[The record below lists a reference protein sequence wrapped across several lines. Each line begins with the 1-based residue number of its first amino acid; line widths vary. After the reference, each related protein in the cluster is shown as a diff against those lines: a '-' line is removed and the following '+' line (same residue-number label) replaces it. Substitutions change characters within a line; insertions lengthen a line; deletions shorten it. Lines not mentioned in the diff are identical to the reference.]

1 MHPFDFETA
10 AIESRPNY
18 PPAPVGVAI
27 GNGKGYGYL
36 AWGHPKANNCS
47 VVDGVDALE
56 NIWLEELLCHNA
68 AFDIAVACEKFGLS
82 LPDGKQINDTMIMAF
97 LLEPY
102 GELSL
107 KPLATRYLGM
117 PPEEQDAV
125 RNWLKT
131 FHKMETGR
139 APTDKQCGAL
149 ICLAPGDVVGPY
161 ACGDTER
168 TMKLFKHFK
177 PLLKDRGLWSA
188 YRRECEIMP
197 MLLDNSAHGIPLDHR
212 TLHAD
217 TEHYEKVLAG
227 VEANLRGHWKHDI
240 GGTAPANFDSGDEL
254 AEALSKNKR
263 IKLPTTKTGR
273 LSTAKEALMGALP
286 DGKVKGLLLY
296 RSALNQCLTMYM
308 RPWRA
313 HGTSLHCNWNQVR
326 NYEDYGAKT
335 GRLSSSPNMQNTTNP
350 DKYDE
355 LLAYMHAVKLTSKL
369 YTLPNLRSY
378 LVAPKG
384 HVLFSRDYSQQ
395 ELKFLAHYEDG
406 VLAEAYR
413 KNPNLDVHEF
423 VAELIHQ
430 QTGIELGRKPT
441 KTINFGKI
449 YGMGARALSLK
460 LGVSYE
466 MAQELIAAYDRA
478 LPSVK
483 TLQREVNGIGRAGQ
497 NITTIGGRQYFSPP
511 ARIDPD
517 TKETQTFEYVLLNYL
532 IQGSSADQTKE
543 AMRLWWP
550 QIRAT
555 DTRFLLTVH
564 DQLVGCA
571 PKGKE
576 KAASSLLDLAMREA
590 FRLDVPLKT
599 DPTYGENFGNMVK
612 P

>member
-1 MHPFDFETA
+1 MHPIDFETA
-10 AIESRPNY
+10 AIESRPAY
-18 PPAPVGVAI
+18 PPEPVGVSVPCE
-27 GNGKGYGYL
+27 GGYHYL
-36 AWGHPKANNCS
+36 AWGHPTANNAKS
-47 VVDGVDALE
+47 VDGIDALE
-56 NIWLEELLCHNA
+56 AIWEGELLCHNA
-68 AFDIAVACEKFGLS
+68 AFDIAVAIEKIGLS
-82 LPDGKQINDTMIMAF
+82 LPDGQQINDTMIMAF

-117 PPEEQDAV
+117 PPTEQDAV
-125 RNWLKT
+125 RDWLKANY
-131 FHKMETGR
+131 KLPTGR

-149 ICLAPGDVVGPY
+149 ISKAPGDIVAPY

-168 TMKLFKHFK
+168 TMKLYDHFK
-177 PLLKDRGLWSA
+177 PILKERGLWQA

-197 MLLDNSAHGIPLDHR
+197 MLLDNSAHGIPLKHKQLR
-212 TLHAD
+212 AD
-217 TEHYEKVLAG
+217 AKYYEAVLAG
-227 VEANLRGHWKHDI
+227 VEAHLRLLWKREI

-254 AEALSKNKR
+254 AEALEKNKR
-263 IKLPTTKTGR
+263 IKLPRTPTGR
-273 LSTAKEALMGALP
+273 LSTAKEALMEALP

-308 RPWRA
+308 RPWIE

-326 NYEDYGAKT
+326 DYSDYGAKT

-350 DKYDE
+350 DKYDA
-355 LLAYMHAVKLTSKL
+355 LLDYLKAVGLGSKA

-384 HVLFSRDYSQQ
+384 FVLFSRDYSQQ

-413 KNPNLDVHEF
+413 KDPHLDVHEF
-423 VAELIHQ
+423 VAELIFT
-430 QTGIELGRKPT
+430 QTGLELQRKQT
-441 KTINFGKI
+441 KTINFAKI
-449 YGMGARALSLK
+449 YGMGVRGLANK
-460 LGVSYE
+460 LGISYDS
-466 MAQELIAAYDRA
+466 AQQLINAYENA

-483 TLQREVNGIGRAGQ
+483 DLQKEVNGIGRAGQ
-497 NITTIGGRQYFSPP
+497 NITTIGGRMYFSPP
-511 ARIDPD
+511 ATIDKA
-517 TKETQTFEYVLLNYL
+517 TGSTQTYEYVLLNYL

-550 QIRAT
+550 QIRGT

-576 KAASSLLDLAMREA
+576 KAASALLDLAMCEA
-590 FRLDVPLKT
+590 FKLDVPMRT
-599 DPTYGENFGNMVK
+599 DPTYGVDFGNMRK